1 MQIESSRKLGLSA
14 SQTMRTAQRLYEGT
28 DIKGETT
35 GLITYMRTDSVV
47 MSNDAINQI
56 RSFVTSNYGGNYLPD
71 SPRVYKSKAKNAQEA
86 HECIRPTNIN
96 LTPKD
101 IKQYITLEEYKL
113 YEIIWQR
120 L

>member
-47 MSNDAINQI
+47 MSKEAINQV
-56 RSFVTSNYGGNYLPD
+56 RGFVTDNYVQTIYQK
-71 SPRVYKSKAKNAQEA
+71 RQEF
-86 HECIRPTNIN
+86 IN
-96 LTPKD
+96 LRLKMPKKHMNVLD
-101 IKQYITLEEYKL
+101 QQIFT
-113 YEIIWQR
+113 
-120 L
+120 

>member
-47 MSNDAINQI
+47 MSKEAINQV
-56 RSFVTSNYGGNYLPD
+56 RGFVTDNYGANYLPEA
-71 SPRVYKSKAKNAQEA
+71 PRVYKSKAKNAQEA
-86 HECIRPTNIN
+86 HECIRPVSYTH
-96 LTPKD
+96 LTLPTID
-101 IKQYITLEEYKL
+101 
-113 YEIIWQR
+113 R
-120 L
+120 V